1 MSTHNL
7 CLRAKIRKK
16 IVTLPQFYYIKGST
30 LSGHVSMMLFFVR
43 MASVVDK
50 LKKRKD
56 SKTEWSKTGS
66 FLNKP
71 DRGWI
76 HPDEQ
81 LAAGAGICY
90 GVRVGTQGDNEPSRS
105 GKICLCGFQPGC
117 QV

>member
-1 MSTHNL
+1 
-7 CLRAKIRKK
+7 
-16 IVTLPQFYYIKGST
+16 
-30 LSGHVSMMLFFVR
+30 

-90 GVRVGTQGDNEPSRS
+90 GVRVGTQGANESRS
-105 GKICLCGFQPGC
+105 GKTCLPGSRTGPTRTGLYRHRR
-117 QV
+117 